1 MNRSN
6 AEGKER
12 LGQLNEMDTTEKQDP
27 VNALR
32 QLALRIK
39 REVDDRRSRGLIQ
52 PEEEPYF
59 RWKVDKFRYTKEG
72 VTISGA
78 KGEHSTKKSWFKA
91 SSQIT
96 DCINKSQEYSSALG
110 SLTES
115 VGKKSRIPDAL
126 GSFTGHLIVR
136 YLDEGKLND
145 ADLDAY
151 VTVFMKDIR
160 EEPVRCGAEVQ
171 LDGIVIIP
179 GKVEFRVGDTAFVL
193 RQTRIE
199 DLERKRPAYWPSPE
213 LELKQPSA
221 ILNIEYLG
229 RGSRETQIRVEQAI
243 SILRLFKVGSVQYIS
258 YRMYSECVTNP
269 MLSGT
274 LSSQGPR
281 RVLETSQIGT
291 SDGEGLENFWQTM
304 IQTLSPGFYDIEE
317 TKIDH
322 LIIAYERYCD
332 ALLQDGVSERRIA
345 NAVMGLESL
354 FLKGGEIQELAY
366 RLSMRIAKIFGLL
379 GHECLGYDWSQVRRV
394 VNSAYKVRNLFVHG
408 SHLSDKEK
416 RKLNNKFGNIGSF
429 LLKLLDC
436 LRICLVIILVV
447 KKEKEE
453 FLDLIDDALVD
464 EEKARKLASL
474 LKAARSLL
482 SGT

>member
-1 MNRSN
+1 M
-6 AEGKER
+6 
-12 LGQLNEMDTTEKQDP
+12 EKQDP

-32 QLALRIK
+32 QLALRAK

-59 RWKVDKFRYTKEG
+59 RWKVDKFQYTEEG
-72 VTISGA
+72 IAVSRA
-78 KGEHSTKKSWFKA
+78 EGEHSTKKSWFKA
-91 SSQIT
+91 SIQII

-115 VGKKSRIPDAL
+115 VGKKNRIPDAL
-126 GSFTGHLIVR
+126 ASFTRHLIVR

-145 ADLDAY
+145 ADLDTY
-151 VTVFMKDIR
+151 VIVFMKDIR
-160 EEPVRCGAEVQ
+160 EEPVRCGAEVE

-179 GKVEFRVGDTAFVL
+179 GKIEFRVGDTAFVL

-199 DLERKRPAYWPSPE
+199 DLERKHPAYWPSRQ
-213 LELKQPSA
+213 LDWKQPSA
-221 ILNIEYLG
+221 ILDVEYLG

-274 LSSQGPR
+274 LSFQGPR
-281 RVLETSQIGT
+281 RVLETSQIET
-291 SDGEGLENFWQTM
+291 SDAEGLKKFWQTI
-304 IQTLSPGFYDIEE
+304 IQALPPGFYDIEE

-322 LIIAYERYCD
+322 ISIAYERYCD

-354 FLKGGEIQELAY
+354 FLKGGEIQGLAY
-366 RLSMRIAKIFGLL
+366 RLSIRVAKIFSLL
-379 GHECLGYDWSQVRRV
+379 GHECLGHDWSQVRRV

-447 KKEKEE
+447 EKEKDE
-453 FLDLIDDALVD
+453 FLDLIDDALV
-464 EEKARKLASL
+464 EKEKDRELANL
-474 LKAARSLL
+474 LNAAKSLL
-482 SGT
+482 SGR